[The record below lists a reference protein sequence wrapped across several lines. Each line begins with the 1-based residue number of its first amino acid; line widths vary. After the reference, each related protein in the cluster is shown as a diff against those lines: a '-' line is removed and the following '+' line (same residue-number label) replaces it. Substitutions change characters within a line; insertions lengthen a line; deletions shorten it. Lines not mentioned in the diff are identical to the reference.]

1 MPATTTPGED
11 RTTTRRASRAE
22 KAPARPRG
30 RSASS
35 STTVRGSAGFTDAV
49 GDALRSVPEPARD
62 GFLRGVTGDDQLDSS
77 LWGRGPSPTQRKQAA
92 LENLRRQFTARSAV
106 LEHSLTRAEAADL
119 LEVSEQA
126 VLDRIKAGDLLG
138 LKKGRE
144 WRLPLWQFNA
154 GCAHGFV
161 PGLARLRDS
170 FPGGVV
176 SLTEWAATPNVDL
189 DGATPT
195 QALAAN
201 RIDDVIAVAAT
212 STSAA
217 W

>member
-1 MPATTTPGED
+1 MEGMPATTTPGDD

-22 KAPARPRG
+22 NASAGHRG
-30 RSASS
+30 RAT
-35 STTVRGSAGFTDAV
+35 STAFAE
-49 GDALRSVPEPARD
+49 ALSDTLSSVPKPARD
-62 GFLRGVTGDDQLDSS
+62 SFLRGVTGDDQLDSS

-92 LENLRRQFTARSAV
+92 LENLRRQFAARSAV
-106 LEHSLTRAEAADL
+106 LEYSLTRAEAADL